1 MKLVICDDEK
11 RIRDIIAAC
20 VREVSDSIEIQC
32 YDDAGE
38 VISTAF
44 DADIVFLDIQMP
56 GIDGMKAA
64 ARLRENKKKTVIV
77 FVTAL
82 EEYVYNE
89 PVQ

>member
-1 MKLVICDDEK
+1 MYTVKLVICDDEK

-38 VISTAF
+38 VISPAF

-56 GIDGMKAA
+56 DIDGDELSAQLNMIRNGSVML
-64 ARLRENKKKTVIV
+64 RLSI
-77 FVTAL
+77 
-82 EEYVYNE
+82 
-89 PVQ
+89 